1 MDITDLLMLTKER
14 NASDLHL
21 SAGTV
26 PRLRIHGKLEK
37 VSDEIFTKETIH
49 EMLYEILKDEHKAKF
64 EENKE
69 LDFSIELEQV
79 GRFRV
84 NTFYQRRGEGA
95 SFRLIPDKIKS
106 VEELGLPPIVEE
118 LARSERGLI
127 LVTGPTGSGKTTTLA
142 AMIDL
147 INQEQ
152 YNHIIT
158 IEDPIE
164 FVHQDKNCLVNQ
176 REIGFHTNSFSVA
189 LRSALREDP
198 DIILVG
204 EMRDLETI
212 SMALTAAETGH
223 VVFATLH
230 TNSAPQTIDRIVDVF
245 PPHQQSQIK
254 TQLSEVLKGVI
265 SQTLIPLA
273 DGTGRV
279 CAAEIM
285 VATAAIKNLIREGKT
300 QQMPS
305 IIQTSA
311 KDGMQSID
319 QILRTLL
326 VQGKITSQEAKKRA
340 IDKSSF
346 GQIGIS
352 GSGSY
357 GGERRYY

>member
-1 MDITDLLMLTKER
+1 MMDITDLLIMTKER

-37 VSDEIFTKETIH
+37 ITDKILTKENIH
-49 EMLYEILKDEHKAKF
+49 EMLYEILKDEHKARF

-84 NTFYQRRGEGA
+84 NVFYQRRGEGA
-95 SFRLIPDKIKS
+95 SFRLIPEKMKS
-106 VEELGLPPIVEE
+106 IRELGLPPIVEE
-118 LARSERGLI
+118 LARCERGLI

-142 AMIDL
+142 SMIDL

-176 REIGFHTNSFSVA
+176 REIGSHTNSFSVA

-245 PPHQQSQIK
+245 PPHQQSQIR
-254 TQLSEVLKGVI
+254 TQLSEALRGVI
-265 SQTLIPLA
+265 SQTLIPLV

-279 CAAEIM
+279 CVAEIM
-285 VATAAIKNLIREGKT
+285 VATSAIKNLIREGKT

-319 QILRTLL
+319 QTLRTL
-326 VQGKITSQEAKKRA
+326 VMQGKIAQDEARKRA
-340 IDKSSF
+340 IDKASF
-346 GQIGIS
+346 GYMTS
-352 GSGSY
+352 GGVSAY
-357 GGERRYY
+357 GGERRY